1 MQRIWTDVTC
11 FFSMHSGVA
20 EQITLAGM
28 ALKALSFLKDMHS
41 GVADHFKGHA
51 FRSCRSDHTCR
62 DGFEGSELF
71 KALDYE
77 NIK

>member
-28 ALKALSFLKDMHS
+28 ALKALSFLKHWTTKIS
-41 GVADHFKGHA
+41 NELGAKGYQKQADSVYFMLILTSFGQ
-51 FRSCRSDHTCR
+51 T
-62 DGFEGSELF
+62 GS
-71 KALDYE
+71 
-77 NIK
+77 